1 MESWKSY
8 RSKPCRLKKINFFV
22 IFWLVFLL
30 SPVGSSALN
39 RRSSE
44 SSVSSS
50 DSVTPQSQKS
60 HNVSTACSSGI
71 NSNGHTHTE
80 CNNIDAIVNGYRG
93 ISDSCRGQKTGSS
106 SNIADSSS
114 NIHVYKEEGKLEE
127 AKTTSCSSKAVS
139 EKGCSRFDSKPQS
152 SVSVTQGV
160 QVHTLL
166 TYVEMC
172 ELLKRCEKPMMTLGN
187 IGAQEFDILVTDIVD
202 SCHFWAN
209 IDDEVSPPVGSRFRY
224 ITHLD
229 LRRELSTLWHQCAP
243 YKGEGLLEPLVF
255 FCSKLYWNIMV
266 Y

>member
-1 MESWKSY
+1 M
-8 RSKPCRLKKINFFV
+8 
-22 IFWLVFLL
+22 
-30 SPVGSSALN
+30 
-39 RRSSE
+39 
-44 SSVSSS
+44 
-50 DSVTPQSQKS
+50 TPQSHKS

-93 ISDSCRGQKTGSS
+93 MSDSCREQKTGSS

-114 NIHVYKEEGKLEE
+114 NIHVKEGKLEE
-127 AKTTSCSSKAVS
+127 AKTASCSSKAVS
-139 EKGCSRFDSKPQS
+139 KKGCSSFDRKPQT
-152 SVSVTQGV
+152 SVSVTQDV

-172 ELLKRCEKPMMTLGN
+172 ELLKRCKKPMMTLDN

-224 ITHLD
+224 LTHFD
-229 LRRELSTLWHQCAP
+229 LRQELSTL
-243 YKGEGLLEPLVF
+243 
-255 FCSKLYWNIMV
+255 
-266 Y
+266 